1 MAAVPIFALLHSIS
15 QISIGAARHQITLTT
30 AKPPNA
36 IRCKGNPKQC
46 SAYGLPNAILV
57 QRFQRAKVGVHHRD
71 VWTKVN
77 PPNHS

>member
-36 IRCKGNPKQC
+36 MLELNIAKEIHAPQTARPIR
-46 SAYGLPNAILV
+46 
-57 QRFQRAKVGVHHRD
+57 
-71 VWTKVN
+71 
-77 PPNHS
+77 